1 MNVKSTPLT
10 VDNVE
15 HVMFSLPVTVNAMFV
30 DVDVAD
36 TEARVATGAVVSI
49 VIESA
54 LEVDDTFPAP
64 SAWDAEML
72 QMPFAKLP
80 S

>member
-1 MNVKSTPLT
+1 
-10 VDNVE
+10 
-15 HVMFSLPVTVNAMFV
+15 MFV

-36 TEARVATGAVVSI
+36 TEARVTTGAVVSI